1 MARNALNRI
10 AALAVGLVVSLG
22 VYAGTFNLFQP
33 ASGIL
38 VGNPNTYV
46 TTAASSSNVRSLWS
60 GTCDSTTY
68 LRGDGSCQAP
78 PGTGGG
84 TVNSVGLTAP
94 SVFSVTGSPVTTT
107 GTLALSFATGQS
119 ANRFLASP
127 DGTTGAIALRAI
139 VAADLPAIDLTTG
152 VTGTLPVANG
162 GTGAATLTAN
172 GVLLGNGT
180 SAVSAVALSGDQLLR
195 GVTASAPTATSVPSC
210 SSANN
215 ALNYNTTTHAF
226 SCATISA
233 GTGTVTSVDLTA
245 PSVFTV
251 TGNPVTTSGTLAVD
265 WATGQTQNRVLASPN
280 GSSGA
285 VALRALVGADI
296 PQINLGAS
304 GNGGV
309 TGNLPVTNLN
319 GGTSASSGTFW
330 RGDGTW
336 ATPASAAGAALTKTD
351 DTNVT
356 LTLGGSPST
365 ALVNASSITAGWTGQ
380 LSVARGG
387 TGAATLTGLVF
398 GNGTSAMTPY
408 AGTSCTAQF
417 PRSLNASGVATCA
430 SVALAADVSGNLP
443 VGNLNSGT
451 SASSTTFW
459 RGDGTWATPAYPT
472 GANPSVSAGLSAV
485 NGSASTFMRSDGAPA
500 LSQSIAPT
508 WTGTHLFTG
517 ATNTSSVGTTGA
529 SIGAR
534 SSGTLPAVQW
544 TRAAGTSNNK
554 VWETIANTND
564 TLCTRSLDDAF
575 TTVKEGL
582 CLTRSGNAISNVT
595 FGNTTD
601 NPTFTFSGTGSLTSG
616 GVHLGPDGAVGTPAY
631 SFSGD
636 TDTGVYRVASNYMG
650 FVAGG
655 TFGFAVRKPSTTAQ
669 IAAADGS
676 AAEPVYT
683 FDNDLDTGEYRVA
696 TNAIGFAAGGTHAGR
711 IISTGFAAVDGAA
724 STPSITFENDTN
736 TGFYRVSSDYFGVV
750 VGGSF
755 VNSWVLGGA
764 TPQLGLSDGSVG
776 LPALTFDADRD
787 TGLYRV
793 GTNSLGV
800 STGGTVRVTVGPG
813 VQIGAPT
820 GGDQG
825 AGTINATGLYVNGV
839 SVNSTSGI
847 VRASGNNITSTNVST
862 NCTVGSQGSNTTRSG
877 INTCSRSGTGG
888 YTYNFAIES
897 GGGSL
902 AAAPTCT
909 ATALSGS
916 TPRLA
921 IVTPSTSSTG
931 TISTY
936 NISTG
941 AAADADT
948 MYVTCVFATT

>member
-459 RGDGTWATPAYPT
+459 RGDGTWATPGYPT

-500 LSQSIAPT
+500 ISQSIAPT
-508 WTGTHLFTG
+508 WSGLHTFTG
-517 ATNTSSVGTTGA
+517 KADVGGA
-529 SIGAR
+529 SGVVLTVRSTTNAGLVQRFTRNGTDLGDVGSADGVIVGGSTSDFAVAPATGGKFVIGTAN
-534 SSGTLPAVQW
+534 GT
-544 TRAAGTSNNK
+544 RNAATFQTS
-554 VWETIANTND
+554 A
-564 TLCTRSLDDAF
+564 L
-575 TTVKEGL
+575 
-582 CLTRSGNAISNVT
+582 T
-595 FGNTTD
+595 FGNSTD

-724 STPSITFENDTN
+724 STPSI
-736 TGFYRVSSDYFGVV
+736 Y
-750 VGGSF
+750 
-755 VNSWVLGGA
+755 
-764 TPQLGLSDGSVG
+764 
-776 LPALTFDADRD
+776 
-787 TGLYRV
+787 
-793 GTNSLGV
+793 
-800 STGGTVRVTVGPG
+800 VR
-813 VQIGAPT
+813 
-820 GGDQG
+820 
-825 AGTINATGLYVNGV
+825 
-839 SVNSTSGI
+839 
-847 VRASGNNITSTNVST
+847 
-862 NCTVGSQGSNTTRSG
+862 
-877 INTCSRSGTGG
+877 
-888 YTYNFAIES
+888 E
-897 GGGSL
+897 
-902 AAAPTCT
+902 
-909 ATALSGS
+909 
-916 TPRLA
+916 
-921 IVTPSTSSTG
+921 
-931 TISTY
+931 
-936 NISTG
+936 
-941 AAADADT
+941 
-948 MYVTCVFATT
+948 